1 MKITRMLSIQN
12 RLVITFSI
20 AIALIVLLGFL
31 SLFSM
36 KNIRSEADL
45 IETNILP
52 AINSLGDLNSNLMRV
67 RIYTLRIIGD
77 DNDVDVRNHSLK
89 IDEFKKEIKKYRSDY
104 EKTIYLDSE
113 RKLFDEFLV
122 AENDY
127 YRAQEEMISL
137 ALMNK
142 RSEINKVIGKVN
154 SSAEKM
160 ASLLRDIVMA
170 NKDAADEARVNS
182 MKEYENSFMRVLIIV
197 SIAIFLS
204 IIIAVILSR
213 SINVPLNAAVSSA
226 EVIAQGDLTQ
236 LIKVDGS
243 DEITRL
249 ANALKIMQGNL
260 REAIKKISS
269 SANQLASA
277 AEELNSVTEDSS
289 RGLQLQND
297 EIQQA
302 ATAITEMS
310 SAVDE
315 VARTAQQTS
324 EASIESAKY
333 ASQGKIRVT
342 ETTAVIIDMN
352 NEMVVNTEVI
362 SQLASQV
369 ASIGKVL
376 DVIRAVSEQTNLL
389 ALNAAIEAARAGE
402 AGRGFAVVADE
413 VRNLAHRTQEST
425 GEIELM
431 VQQVQLSAE
440 QAVTSIQNTS
450 LKSSHAQDVANQAA
464 ETLELITSRII
475 SISDSNHIIAS
486 AAEEQ
491 SNVAR
496 EIDNNILK
504 ISDLASQTA
513 AGSHQTT
520 ASSIELT
527 RLAVELNDLVTRFKV

>member
-52 AINSLGDLNSNLMRV
+52 AITSLGDLNSNLMRV

-77 DNDVDVRNHSLK
+77 DNDVDVRNHALK

-113 RKLFDEFLV
+113 RKLFDEFRV

-236 LIKVDGS
+236 LIKVEGS

-260 REAIKKISS
+260 REAIKQISS

>member
-31 SLFSM
+31 SLSSM

-52 AINSLGDLNSNLMRV
+52 AITSLGDLNSNLMRV

-77 DNDVDVRNHSLK
+77 DNDVDVRNHALK

-113 RKLFDEFLV
+113 RKLFDEFRV

-127 YRAQEEMISL
+127 YREQEEIISL
-137 ALMNK
+137 ALTNK
-142 RSEINKVIGKVN
+142 RSEINKIIGKVN

-160 ASLLRDIVMA
+160 ASLLRDILMA

-213 SINVPLNAAVSSA
+213 SINVPLNAVVSSA

-236 LIKVDGS
+236 LIKVEGS

-260 REAIKKISS
+260 REAIKQISS

-413 VRNLAHRTQEST
+413 VRNLAHRTQVST

-450 LKSSHAQDVANQAA
+450 LKSSHAQNVANQAA

-496 EIDNNILK
+496 EIDTNILK

>member
-52 AINSLGDLNSNLMRV
+52 AITSLGDLNSNLMRV

-77 DNDVDVRNHSLK
+77 DNDVDVRNHALK

-113 RKLFDEFLV
+113 RKLFDEFRV

-182 MKEYENSFMRVLIIV
+182 MKEHENSFMRVLIIV

-236 LIKVDGS
+236 LIKVEGS

-260 REAIKKISS
+260 REAIKQISS

>member
-31 SLFSM
+31 SLSSM

-52 AINSLGDLNSNLMRV
+52 GITSLGDLNSNLMRV

-77 DNDVDVRNHSLK
+77 DNDVDVRNHALK

-113 RKLFDEFLV
+113 RKLFDEFRV

-127 YRAQEEMISL
+127 YREQEEIISL
-137 ALMNK
+137 ALTNK
-142 RSEINKVIGKVN
+142 RSEINKIIGKVN

-213 SINVPLNAAVSSA
+213 SINVPLNAVVSSA

-236 LIKVDGS
+236 LIKVEGS

-260 REAIKKISS
+260 REAIKQISS

-413 VRNLAHRTQEST
+413 VRNLAHRTQVST

-450 LKSSHAQDVANQAA
+450 LKSSHAQNVANQAA

-496 EIDNNILK
+496 EIDTNILK

>member
-1 MKITRMLSIQN
+1 MLSIQN

-31 SLFSM
+31 SLSSM

-52 AINSLGDLNSNLMRV
+52 AITSLGDLNSNLMRV

-77 DNDVDVRNHSLK
+77 DNDVDVRNHALK

-113 RKLFDEFLV
+113 RKLFDEFRV

-127 YRAQEEMISL
+127 YREQEEIISL
-137 ALMNK
+137 ALTNK
-142 RSEINKVIGKVN
+142 RSEINKIIGKVN

-213 SINVPLNAAVSSA
+213 SINVPLNAVVSSA

-236 LIKVDGS
+236 LIKVEGS

-260 REAIKKISS
+260 REAIKQISS

-352 NEMVVNTEVI
+352 NEMVVNAEVI

-413 VRNLAHRTQEST
+413 VRNLAHRTQVST

-450 LKSSHAQDVANQAA
+450 LKSSHAQNVANQAA

-496 EIDNNILK
+496 EIDTNILK

>member
-52 AINSLGDLNSNLMRV
+52 AITSLGDLNSNLMRV

-77 DNDVDVRNHSLK
+77 DNEVDVRNHALK

-113 RKLFDEFLV
+113 RKLFDEFRV

-127 YRAQEEMISL
+127 YRAQEEIISL

-142 RSEINKVIGKVN
+142 RGEINNIIDKVN
-154 SSAEKM
+154 SSANKM

-170 NKDAADEARVNS
+170 NKDDADRARVHS
-182 MKEYENSFMRVLIIV
+182 MKEYENSFVRVLIIV
-197 SIAIFLS
+197 SVAIFLS

-213 SINVPLNAAVSSA
+213 SINVPLNAAVNSA
-226 EVIAQGDLTQ
+226 EIIAQGDLTQ
-236 LIKVDGS
+236 LIQVEGA

-260 REAIKKISS
+260 REAIKQISS

-333 ASQGKIRVT
+333 ASQGKIRVS

-413 VRNLAHRTQEST
+413 VRNLAHRTQVST

-496 EIDNNILK
+496 EIDKNILK

>member
-1 MKITRMLSIQN
+1 MTRMLSIQN

-31 SLFSM
+31 SLLSM
-36 KNIRSEADL
+36 KNIRSEVDL

-52 AINSLGDLNSNLMRV
+52 AITSLGDLNSNLMRV
-67 RIYTLRIIGD
+67 RIYTLRIVGD
-77 DNDVDVRNHSLK
+77 DNEADVRNHVLK
-89 IDEFKKEIKKYRSDY
+89 IDELKKEIKKYSSDY

-113 RKLFDEFLV
+113 RKLFDEFRV

-236 LIKVDGS
+236 LIKVEGS

-260 REAIKKISS
+260 REAIKQISS

>member
-31 SLFSM
+31 SLSSM

-52 AINSLGDLNSNLMRV
+52 AITSLGDLNSNLMRV

-77 DNDVDVRNHSLK
+77 DNDVDVRNHALK

-113 RKLFDEFLV
+113 RKLFDEFRV

-127 YRAQEEMISL
+127 YREQEEIISL
-137 ALMNK
+137 ALTNK
-142 RSEINKVIGKVN
+142 RSEINKIIGKVN

-213 SINVPLNAAVSSA
+213 SINVPLNAVVSSA

-236 LIKVDGS
+236 LIKVEGS

-260 REAIKKISS
+260 REAIKQISS

-413 VRNLAHRTQEST
+413 VRNLAHRTQVST

-450 LKSSHAQDVANQAA
+450 LKSSHAQNVANQAA

-496 EIDNNILK
+496 EIDTNILK

>member
-31 SLFSM
+31 SLSSM

-52 AINSLGDLNSNLMRV
+52 AMTSLGDLNSNLMRV

-77 DNDVDVRNHSLK
+77 DNDVDVRNHALK

-113 RKLFDEFLV
+113 RKLFDEFRV

-127 YRAQEEMISL
+127 YREQEEIISL
-137 ALMNK
+137 ALTNK
-142 RSEINKVIGKVN
+142 RSEINKIIGKVN

-213 SINVPLNAAVSSA
+213 SINVPLNAVVSSA

-236 LIKVDGS
+236 LIKVEGS

-260 REAIKKISS
+260 REAIKQISS

-310 SAVDE
+310 SAVDG

-413 VRNLAHRTQEST
+413 VRNLAHRTQVST

-450 LKSSHAQDVANQAA
+450 LKSSHAQNVANQAA

-496 EIDNNILK
+496 EIDTNILK